1 MLQILYGVAALFLIV
16 KVLPSEEF
24 GSYVLAQGLVQFI
37 TLVSGGMVH
46 RFLIRELSKDN
57 WEELI
62 PFNSLLLSLFLSM
75 VIIVPILLFNSSISA
90 LFNSP
95 IFGEMLSLSIP
106 LLLIAMQIKSF
117 TQRIIISKREPIKLF
132 AANGSYFIT
141 LTFGLLYLNIIGDL
155 NSAIQ
160 VIYLS
165 AFSAIIS
172 ALVGWVLSIDII
184 RKMEIRYSFDQMKRI
199 MEYGKYT
206 VGGATAN
213 MMVNTADSYLISY
226 LLGPVQVA
234 YYNSAKFIYKF
245 YQTIPQ
251 ILDTTFY
258 PYASKLA
265 HEERNRDIRDLY
277 EKLLCFIYLVLIPVN
292 IIAIIF
298 AERIMA
304 LLYSGRYEGAHVI
317 LQILIIAASFQPL
330 SATSALVAFSFNK
343 PSGVLYGN
351 LITLLT
357 VVGSGFYLVFQFGV
371 EGMAMALAIGFI
383 VQSFFMTMLIK
394 RNIEVSFRGV
404 LSRIGD
410 MVNFIKRSEKA

>member
-160 VIYLS
+160 VIFLS

-184 RKMEIRYSFDQMKRI
+184 RRMKIRFSFDQMKRI

-206 VGGATAN
+206 MGGATAN

-251 ILDTTFY
+251 ILDITFY

-265 HEERNRDIRDLY
+265 QEGRNRDIRDLY

-351 LITLLT
+351 LITLLA

-394 RNIEVSFRGV
+394 QNIEVSFRGV
-404 LSRIGD
+404 LLRIGD